1 MVRSGHGSGVRFGAL
16 ARPPTRFACL
26 KQFGAVLWRMEPY
39 YRGLGLAT
47 RSVVTVCCAI
57 QLSVFVFDV
66 PLGQFTLSAAR
77 VLYQRELYRI
87 VTAAFFHGGLMH
99 ILMNMTATVAIGG
112 TLERMM
118 GTAQYAL
125 TILWGVMLTGLLHVL
140 ASWTLATSL
149 GDQAFV
155 RQPSVGFSGVIF
167 ALAVIDSS
175 WATAPTRSVYGIF
188 SVPSKLYPWVLL
200 LIMQVIIPNVSFL
213 GHLSGILVGTFQAH
227 GGLAYLHPSPA
238 FLRELE
244 SRGHLERC
252 PAVQAAYVACPA
264 DEPPSPDIRS
274 LLRPMGRALYCLV
287 GGVCTVAIAAVR
299 PLVDAIRALA
309 ASRPSNDGEPVLPR

>member
-1 MVRSGHGSGVRFGAL
+1 MEGVRG
-16 ARPPTRFACL
+16 
-26 KQFGAVLWRMEPY
+26 V
-39 YRGLGLAT
+39 GLAT
-47 RSVVTVCCAI
+47 RSIVSVCCAI

-155 RQPSVGFSGVIF
+155 RPPSVGFSGVIF

-264 DEPPSPDIRS
+264 DEPPSPDIRL

-287 GGVCTVAIAAVR
+287 GGVCTIAIAAVR
-299 PLVDAIRALA
+299 PLVDAIRTLA
-309 ASRPSNDGEPVLPR
+309 ASRPQNEGEPAVLPR